1 MMDILDIG
9 SLWDEFIDA
18 KGWKDKCL
26 VYQNEPVNTKWVDM
40 FAELEMN
47 SYKSKTLWL
56 LKRKILSVPSSKAFI
71 VRVSS

>member
-9 SLWDEFIDA
+9 RLWDEFIDA
-18 KGWKDKCL
+18 KCWKDKRL

-40 FAELEMN
+40 FAELELN

-56 LKRKILSVPSSKAFI
+56 LKKKILSVPSSKAFI